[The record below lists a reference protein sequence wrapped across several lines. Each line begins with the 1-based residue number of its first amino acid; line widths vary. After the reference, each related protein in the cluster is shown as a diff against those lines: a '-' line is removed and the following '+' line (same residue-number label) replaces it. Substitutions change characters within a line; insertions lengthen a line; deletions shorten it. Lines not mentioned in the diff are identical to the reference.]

1 MEHIDPQELDGLALG
16 EAQPTPLQSAHLD
29 ACGSCREELTAIRR
43 TAGAVRSARDLAVTD
58 APDAVWAAVHA
69 ELGLSASLS
78 ATPERG
84 VFTPAGADTT
94 AETGATG
101 ATERTDGTDGTVP
114 SDARAE
120 TPLTRRAAGAPS
132 RSRRRPRVRARRW
145 VLPAI
150 AAGVALV
157 LGIGGGFGLSRVLQP
172 GSGDVVATARL
183 AALPDWPDATGTAT
197 LRELPDGTRQV
208 DVEVDTAGDAQDAPL
223 REVWLLTPDASGLV
237 SIGFLDGST
246 GTFTVP
252 ADVDLGTYPIV
263 DVSAE
268 PQDGDPAHSGDSIV
282 RGELGA
288 S

>member
-16 EAQPTPLQSAHLD
+16 EAQPTPLQNAHLD
-29 ACGSCREELTAIRR
+29 ECARCRGELDAVRR
-43 TAGAVRSARDLAVTD
+43 TAGAVRSARDLAVND

-78 ATPERG
+78 ATPRRG
-84 VFTPAGADTT
+84 VLTDGATV
-94 AETGATG
+94 TGAVTSDPSPI
-101 ATERTDGTDGTVP
+101 AT
-114 SDARAE
+114 DAQ
-120 TPLTRRAAGAPS
+120 LTRRGAGGPS
-132 RSRRRPRVRARRW
+132 SPRRRRRPPARRW
-145 VLPAI
+145 ILPSI

-172 GSGDVVATARL
+172 TAGDVVATASL
-183 AALPDWPDATGTAT
+183 AALPDWPDASGTAT
-197 LRELPDGTRQV
+197 VRELPDGTRQV
-208 DVEVDTAGDAQDAPL
+208 DVEVDTDGDDDDAPL
-223 REVWLLTPDASGLV
+223 REVWLLSPDASGLV
-237 SIGFLDGST
+237 SIGFLDGSA

-252 ADVDLGTYPIV
+252 AGVDLATYPIV

-268 PQDGDPAHSGDSIV
+268 PQDGDPTHSGDSIV

>member
-1 MEHIDPQELDGLALG
+1 MEHIDPQELDGIALG
-16 EAQPTPLQSAHLD
+16 EAQPTPLQCAHLD
-29 ACGSCREELTAIRR
+29 ACAACRTDVATTRR
-43 TAGAVRSARDLAVTD
+43 TAGAVRSTRDLAVKD

-78 ATPERG
+78 ATPQRG
-84 VFTPAGADTT
+84 VFTPAET
-94 AETGATG
+94 AVAEPAEPTGAP
-101 ATERTDGTDGTVP
+101 AD
-114 SDARAE
+114 
-120 TPLTRRAAGAPS
+120 TPLTRRAAGAPA
-132 RSRRRPRVRARRW
+132 RPRRRRRAAARRW
-145 VLPAI
+145 ALPAI

-172 GSGDVVATARL
+172 GSGEVVATARL
-183 AALPDWPDATGTAT
+183 AALPDWPDAAGTAT

-208 DVEVDTAGDAQDAPL
+208 DVEVDTTGDTADAPL

-237 SIGFLDGST
+237 SIGFMDGST

-252 ADVDLGTYPIV
+252 ADVDLATYPIV